1 MIITLWSV
9 KVQHCFL
16 LTTECKTLSLLFQ
29 VSSSEVLLKVFLQC
43 VVPRKSILS
52 TLCWSCHILAHKD
65 IVLFFLKANECD
77 CFPSYFFL
85 QQFNIL
91 GSLGTNYTSE
101 GQLRNS
107 FQPRQLTCT
116 ATLFAEKKIKLR
128 LGNSF
133 IIGNGAMWWFR
144 FWQRTSENRN
154 SDDFGSERPF
164 SY

>member
-1 MIITLWSV
+1 MF
-9 KVQHCFL
+9 CA
-16 LTTECKTLSLLFQ
+16 
-29 VSSSEVLLKVFLQC
+29 SEVY
-43 VVPRKSILS
+43 IEY

-77 CFPSYFFL
+77 CFPSFFL

-116 ATLFAEKKIKLR
+116 AKLFAEKKFKLR
-128 LGNSF
+128 LEIHLSSE
-133 IIGNGAMWWFR
+133 MEPWWWFR
-144 FWQRTSENRN
+144 IWQRTSENRN
-154 SDDFGSERPF
+154 SDNLGPF
-164 SY
+164 QYKEVCQSFFALHRIFFSAK